1 MYGQFNQTRRVPVRS
16 GLFRFGTN
24 RNWVK
29 SSGPYR
35 CVYRHRNT
43 GTTPEPFSRNFTTQA
58 GERFSFPTAQI
69 HFNQIQKMGGR
80 KGELSGAKS

>member
-1 MYGQFNQTRRVPVRS
+1 MYGQFDKSRRVTGYGS
-16 GLFRFGTN
+16 LRFGTN

-29 SSGPYR
+29 SYGSLR

-43 GTTPEPFSRNFTTQA
+43 VTTPEPFGWNFTTQA
-58 GERFSFPTAQI
+58 GERFPFPTAQV

-80 KGELSGAKS
+80 KEELSGAKP